1 MSIEMVPPVLPN
13 SKWLMILQLLSP
25 YYDKHTQYNGM
36 ILMQLVWTDRYLVL
50 FLRTSAKR
58 NEFISPR

>member
-25 YYDKHTQYNGM
+25 YYDKHTQYNDM